1 MSPHHWQRQ
10 ARRYPGPPMSA
21 FHDGSPYRPR
31 FEPPPQ
37 PKRDEQQERQD
48 LTWAVVALVLSQLL
62 WLAVLWVAT

>member
-1 MSPHHWQRQ
+1 MSPHHWTRQ

-37 PKRDEQQERQD
+37 PPRDNPRD
-48 LTWAVVALVLSQLL
+48 VAMAWGALILSQLL
-62 WLAVLWVAT
+62 WALLIVWVS